1 MFLIEWW
8 FSFRGDSVLLGA
20 FGNIWRYFGHPW
32 GGGDV
37 LLTLS
42 GRGQQRCWIS
52 CNTQHS
58 PAQGRVNS
66 HKLSIALKLRS
77 TEVEGKQPKYSQRG
91 TDSPNPGRSINITD
105 YCAGLQTCPAKIF
118 IEAAASLLLSL
129 PVQPTRPHQ
138 KLFGMF
144 LNCVIFGYSHVF
156 LCS

>member
-1 MFLIEWW
+1 VFLIEWW
-8 FSFRGDSVLLGA
+8 FSFRGESVPLWEYFGCFPSTSVLLNFSA
-20 FGNIWRYFGHPW
+20 I
-32 GGGDV
+32 DS
-37 LLTLS
+37 LCELTLPWA
-42 GRGQQRCWIS
+42 GLCCVLQEIQQRCWPLPLS
-52 CNTQHS
+52 
-58 PAQGRVNS
+58 VNS
-66 HKLSIALKLRS
+66 TSPPPQ
-77 TEVEGKQPKYSQRG
+77 GWPKYSQRG